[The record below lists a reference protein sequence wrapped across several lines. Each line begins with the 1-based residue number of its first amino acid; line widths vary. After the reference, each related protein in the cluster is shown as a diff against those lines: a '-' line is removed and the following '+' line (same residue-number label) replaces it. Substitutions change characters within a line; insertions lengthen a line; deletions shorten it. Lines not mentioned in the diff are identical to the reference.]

1 MGHKIPAPLLL
12 AREFF
17 CLSLPAPEPVMKI
30 VVSRADVVYEEQFCV
45 PRVDFCVGLSA
56 FFVV

>member
-17 CLSLPAPEPVMKI
+17 LSIPAGAGTAKKI
-30 VVSRADVVYEEQFCV
+30 VVSRADVVYQEQF
-45 PRVDFCVGLSA
+45 
-56 FFVV
+56 